1 MIKEQEEVM
10 VRHKMTPTLIKR
22 IPPGLSSQNSSSSSP
37 SQTLIF
43 PNLVRDFGWTGRKKL
58 EQSGLSPSFVDR
70 LVGDNDKF
78 IMVRYLAPE
87 TGQNNMVANKKEF
100 RSMVD

>member
-1 MIKEQEEVM
+1 M

-22 IPPGLSSQNSSSSSP
+22 IPPGLSVFQSEQFLKFSF
-37 SQTLIF
+37 TDL
-43 PNLVRDFGWTGRKKL
+43 NLERDFGWTGRKKL

>member
-1 MIKEQEEVM
+1 M
-10 VRHKMTPTLIKR
+10 
-22 IPPGLSSQNSSSSSP
+22 
-37 SQTLIF
+37 
-43 PNLVRDFGWTGRKKL
+43 